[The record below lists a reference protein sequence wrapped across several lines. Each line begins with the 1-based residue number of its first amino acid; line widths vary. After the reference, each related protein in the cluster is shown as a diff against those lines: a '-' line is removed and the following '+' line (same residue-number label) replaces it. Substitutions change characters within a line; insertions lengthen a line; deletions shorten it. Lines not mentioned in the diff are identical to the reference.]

1 MPEKIVID
9 PALLKTLSE
18 LKGYTLLCDSTGK
31 TLGIFQPVSEQIRGA
46 DLNLECPISEEE
58 LQRRRQ
64 VKTGKTTEE
73 ILERLGL

>member
-9 PALLKTLSE
+9 PDLLKTLSD

-31 TLGIFQPVSEQIRGA
+31 TLGIYKPVLEQIRGA
-46 DLNLECPISEEE
+46 DINLESPLSPDEI
-58 LQRRRQ
+58 QRRLQ
-64 VKTGKTTEE
+64 IKTGKPLEE

>member
-9 PALLKTLSE
+9 PALLKTLSD

-31 TLGIFQPVSEQIRGA
+31 TLGIFQPVQEQIRGT
-46 DLNLECPISEEE
+46 DINLECPISEQE